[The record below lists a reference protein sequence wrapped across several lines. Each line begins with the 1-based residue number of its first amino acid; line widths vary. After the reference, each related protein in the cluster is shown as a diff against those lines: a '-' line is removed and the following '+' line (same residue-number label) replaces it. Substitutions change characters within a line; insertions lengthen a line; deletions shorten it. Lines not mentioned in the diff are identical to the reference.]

1 MIELFIQESQ
11 FNPGGRFAG
20 QDKAKT
26 KVVVNDYS
34 PSDGFA
40 FKYIIGINPIH
51 YEDIEF
57 DKAFRGNRSMLCS
70 IVQKGIVKV
79 RHDGTELT
87 PQQIRDFSA

>member
-1 MIELFIQESQ
+1 MIELFIPESQ
-11 FNPGGRFAG
+11 FNAGGKFYG
-20 QDKAKT
+20 QDKFKT

-40 FKYIIGINPIH
+40 FKYDIGINPIQ

-57 DKAFRGNRSMLCS
+57 DSAFRGNRSMLCS
-70 IVQKGIVKV
+70 LVQKGIVKV
-79 RHDGTELT
+79 RHNGTDLT